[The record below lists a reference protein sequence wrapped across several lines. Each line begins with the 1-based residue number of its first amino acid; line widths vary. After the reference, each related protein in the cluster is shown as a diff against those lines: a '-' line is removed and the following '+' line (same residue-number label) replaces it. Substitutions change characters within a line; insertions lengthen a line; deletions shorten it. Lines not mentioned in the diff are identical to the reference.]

1 MIFIIIEKIGWLV
14 VFNVP
19 STARSPLFTVPC
31 EGREA
36 RFVHRESNPEPLR
49 CSPLHYNCA
58 TPAPI
63 KRVSIW
69 VSIHTPLI
77 IFYHSGL
84 FVMYV
89 WPVCD
94 ASQLDTVDVDGV
106 LAVLSAA
113 SECDAQIR
121 PRETL
126 YLHQQRPRRILYR
139 LCQKQVINT
148 YNNGPVAFCT
158 ASVKNKS

>member
-1 MIFIIIEKIGWLV
+1 
-14 VFNVP
+14 
-19 STARSPLFTVPC
+19 
-31 EGREA
+31 
-36 RFVHRESNPEPLR
+36 
-49 CSPLHYNCA
+49 
-58 TPAPI
+58 
-63 KRVSIW
+63 
-69 VSIHTPLI
+69 
-77 IFYHSGL
+77 
-84 FVMYV
+84 MYV

-139 LCQKQVINT
+139 LCQKQVINI

-158 ASVKNKS
+158 ASVNNKLLSHTMMQHMCSSQRGIDDEFHSDNQEMSKKIKHIFQIWSSNLYILSLS